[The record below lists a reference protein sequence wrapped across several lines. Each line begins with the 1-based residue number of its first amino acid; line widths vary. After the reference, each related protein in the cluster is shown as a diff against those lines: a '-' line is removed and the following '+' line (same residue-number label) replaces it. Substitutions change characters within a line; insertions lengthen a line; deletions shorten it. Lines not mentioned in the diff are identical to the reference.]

1 MSKAKHALSQLIA
14 DLDAGIAPKP
24 VRRTTLTPR
33 EDGSFLRR
41 ILAGDGSV
49 VAEDI
54 VTPGQS
60 ATPPHPE
67 ILRDIAAP

>member
-1 MSKAKHALSQLIA
+1 MSKAKQALSQLIA

-24 VRRTTLTPR
+24 VRRTTLTRR

-41 ILAGDGSV
+41 VLTVDGSV
-49 VAEDI
+49 VAEEI
-54 VTPGQS
+54 VTLGQS
-60 ATPPHPE
+60 IALAHPE